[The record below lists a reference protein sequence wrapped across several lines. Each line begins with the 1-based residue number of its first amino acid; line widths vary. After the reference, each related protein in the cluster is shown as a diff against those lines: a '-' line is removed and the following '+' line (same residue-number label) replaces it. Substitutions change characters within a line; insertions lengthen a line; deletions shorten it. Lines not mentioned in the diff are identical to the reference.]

1 MGTLVSEAWY
11 ALEGSADMDLPPG
24 VPGRGSPSRS
34 LPTCMPRIIPHE
46 EEKFAHKV
54 REQYLYLLLVHIL
67 VYCLVAHKYPIS

>member
-1 MGTLVSEAWY
+1 MCFSVIVIVCRCAPGFVGTMVSEAWY

-54 REQYLYLLLVHIL
+54 
-67 VYCLVAHKYPIS
+67 